1 MRSRPPSHR
10 QTTFANDGVVG
21 GESTVSGID
30 VKALDR
36 TVLDELQSFSAP
48 SLSNGIETFDLRPRN
63 EGFADGTVRCMFPDL
78 GARIGYA
85 STATMRGAAEGDR
98 LPPSALWE
106 HVVELPEPRFVVVQD
121 LDDPPGVGCYWGE
134 VNGSIFTALGCVAVV
149 TNGAV
154 RDLSEMRAIGLQA
167 FAGSVAVSHAYNHL
181 VGVGEPVTVGGLV
194 VRPGDLLHGD
204 QHGVLSIPFGIAEAL
219 AAATRAVEAEEREL
233 IDFCRSPDFS
243 PEALTARARLTTSA
257 SEGDLRH

>member
-1 MRSRPPSHR
+1 
-10 QTTFANDGVVG
+10 
-21 GESTVSGID
+21 
-30 VKALDR
+30 VKAFDH

-48 SLSNGIETFDLRPRN
+48 SLSNGIETFDVRPRN
-63 EGFADGTVRCMFPDL
+63 EGFADATVRCMFPDL

-85 STATMRGAAEGDR
+85 ATATMRGAAEGDR

-154 RDLSEMRAIGLQA
+154 RDLTEMRAIGIQA

-204 QHGVLSIPFGIAEAL
+204 QHGVLSIPFEIADAL
-219 AAATRAVEAEEREL
+219 GAATRDVEAEEREL

-243 PEALTARARLTTSA
+243 PEGLAARARLTASA
-257 SEGDLRH
+257 SDDEELRH

>member
-1 MRSRPPSHR
+1 MGSAVSVTSRARRAVSKR
-10 QTTFANDGVVG
+10 CGYG
-21 GESTVSGID
+21 SGID

-36 TVLDELQSFSAP
+36 SVLDELRSFSAP
-48 SLSNGIETFDLRPRN
+48 SLSNGIERFDIRPRN
-63 EGFADGTVRCMFPDL
+63 EGFADATVRCMFPDL

-85 STATMRGAAEGDR
+85 ATATMRGAAEGDR
-98 LPPSALWE
+98 IPPSALWE
-106 HVVELPEPRFVVVQD
+106 HVLEVPEPRFVVVQD

-181 VGVGEPVTVGGLV
+181 VAVGEKATVGGLAV
-194 VRPGDLLHGD
+194 QPGDLLHGD
-204 QHGVLSIPFGIAEAL
+204 QHGVLSIPFGIAGAL
-219 AAATRAVEAEEREL
+219 AAATRDVEAEEREL
-233 IDFCRSPDFS
+233 IDFCRSPSFS
-243 PEALTARARLTTSA
+243 AEALLARSRLAA
-257 SEGDLRH
+257 SGSDEGELRH

>member
-1 MRSRPPSHR
+1 M
-10 QTTFANDGVVG
+10 
-21 GESTVSGID
+21 
-30 VKALDR
+30 LDR
-36 TVLDELQSFSAP
+36 SVLDELRSFSAP
-48 SLSNGIETFDLRPRN
+48 SLSNGIETFDVRPRN

-85 STATMRGAAEGDR
+85 ATATMRGNAEGDR

-106 HVVELPEPRFVVVQD
+106 HVLELPEPRFVVVED

-149 TNGAV
+149 TNGTV
-154 RDLSEMRAIGLQA
+154 RDLTEMRSIGLQA

-181 VGVGEPVTVGGLV
+181 VGVGEPLTVGGLP

-204 QHGVLSIPFGIAEAL
+204 QHGVLSIPFGIAGAL
-219 AAATRAVEAEEREL
+219 AGRRATSRRRNGSSSISAARPT
-233 IDFCRSPDFS
+233 SP
-243 PEALTARARLTTSA
+243 PRPCRARLAGQRLLAPTKKSRATKTSTPTNG
-257 SEGDLRH
+257 SKTSSLTVGIGFGSGGD

>member
-1 MRSRPPSHR
+1 VRVRFR
-10 QTTFANDGVVG
+10 
-21 GESTVSGID
+21 ID
-30 VKALDR
+30 VETLEPS
-36 TVLDELQSFSAP
+36 VLDELRSFSAP
-48 SLSNGIETFDLRPRN
+48 SLSNGIETFDVRPRN

-85 STATMRGAAEGDR
+85 ATATMRGAAEGDR

-106 HVVELPEPRFVVVQD
+106 HVLELPEPRFVVVQD

-134 VNGSIFTALGCVAVV
+134 VNGSIFTALGCAAVV

-154 RDLSEMRAIGLQA
+154 RDLAEMRAIGIQA

-181 VGVGEPVTVGGLV
+181 VAVGEPVTIGGLP

-204 QHGVLSIPFGIAEAL
+204 QHGVLSIPFEIAGAL
-219 AAATRAVEAEEREL
+219 AAATRDVEAKEREL

-243 PEALTARARLTTSA
+243 ADALLERVRRTASG
-257 SEGDLRH
+257 SDEGELRH

>member
-1 MRSRPPSHR
+1 
-10 QTTFANDGVVG
+10 
-21 GESTVSGID
+21 

-36 TVLDELQSFSAP
+36 SVLDELRSFTAP
-48 SLSNGIETFDLRPRN
+48 SLSNGIETFDVRPRS
-63 EGFADGTVRCMFPDL
+63 EGFTDRTVRCMFPEL

-85 STATMRGAAEGDR
+85 ATATMRGAAEGDR

-121 LDDPPGVGCYWGE
+121 LDDPSGVGCYWGE
-134 VNGSIFTALGCVAVV
+134 VNGSIFTALGCGAVV

-154 RDLSEMRAIGLQA
+154 RDLTEMRAIGLQA
-167 FAGSVAVSHAYNHL
+167 FAGSVAVSHAYNRL
-181 VGVGEPVTVGGLV
+181 VGVGDPVMVGGLV

-204 QHGVLSIPFGIAEAL
+204 QHGVLSIPLGIAEAL

-233 IDFCRSPDFS
+233 IDFCRSPGFS
-243 PEALTARARLTTSA
+243 VDALRARAQLTVS
-257 SEGDLRH
+257 SSDEGEVRH

>member
-1 MRSRPPSHR
+1 
-10 QTTFANDGVVG
+10 
-21 GESTVSGID
+21 
-30 VKALDR
+30 
-36 TVLDELQSFSAP
+36 
-48 SLSNGIETFDLRPRN
+48 
-63 EGFADGTVRCMFPDL
+63 MFPDL

-85 STATMRGAAEGDR
+85 ATATMRGAAEGDR

-154 RDLSEMRAIGLQA
+154 RDLTEMRSIGLQA

-181 VGVGEPVTVGGLV
+181 VGVGEPVTVGGLA

-204 QHGVLSIPFGIAEAL
+204 QHGVLSIPSEIAGAL
-219 AAATRAVEAEEREL
+219 AAATLPVSRRRNGSSSTSAV
-233 IDFCRSPDFS
+233 
-243 PEALTARARLTTSA
+243 RLTSPPRPCWR
-257 SEGDLRH
+257 GPDRRHPAPQKESPATDSRRERLPGGKNPRRYALSVGEAMRENAG

>member
-1 MRSRPPSHR
+1 VQPLERS
-10 QTTFANDGVVG
+10 
-21 GESTVSGID
+21 
-30 VKALDR
+30 
-36 TVLDELQSFSAP
+36 VLDELVSFSAP
-48 SLSNGIETFDLRPRN
+48 SLSNGIETFDVRPRN

-85 STATMRGAAEGDR
+85 ATATMRGAAEGDW

-106 HVVELPEPRFVVVQD
+106 HVLELPEPRFVVVQD

-154 RDLSEMRAIGLQA
+154 RDLSEMQAIGIQA

-181 VGVGEPVTVGGLV
+181 VGVGEPVTVGGLTV
-194 VRPGDLLHGD
+194 QPGDLLHGD
-204 QHGVLSIPFGIAEAL
+204 QHGVLSIPFGIADAL
-219 AAATRAVEAEEREL
+219 AAATRRVEAEEREL

-243 PEALTARARLTTSA
+243 AEGLAARARLTA
-257 SEGDLRH
+257 SPSDEGQRRH